1 MRQTLL
7 IIVALAFLCA
17 GALPGCASSG
27 NDQAAPSARQ
37 GYAQQGYA
45 QQGYAQQ
52 GYAPQGA
59 AGQGYAQ
66 PGGAPMGGPMGG
78 AGRGPGGHL
87 GMLFTVIDA
96 NGDGRITYEE
106 FQAFQV
112 RDFSRRDANGDQS
125 LSREEFTAIV
135 RPPNQGGAFP
145 NGAQPAPMQ

>member
-1 MRQTLL
+1 MRQILL
-7 IIVALAFLCA
+7 IIVALAFFCA

-27 NDQAAPSARQ
+27 NDQAASSAR
-37 GYAQQGYA
+37 
-45 QQGYAQQ
+45 QGYAQQ

-112 RDFSRRDANGDQS
+112 RDFSRRDVNGDQS

-135 RPPNQGGAFP
+135 QPPNQGGAFP
-145 NGAQPAPMQ
+145 GGAQPAPMQ